1 MICYRFFIANFLSLG
16 FDSSA
21 RVRRATAELAVQA
34 AVAAITAVI
43 LLGVRLPMPT
53 SAEIEGG
60 RSLSEIARQPRFI
73 AAVIAGAVSYMLM
86 NFLMTAAPLAMHLC
100 GHSQASA
107 NWGLQWHVI
116 DMYAPSFFTG
126 NLIARFGAGR
136 IAMVGLA
143 LTGLSAAIGLGGVD
157 ITHFGGML
165 VLLGLGWNFSFLGA
179 SALVLECH
187 NVEER
192 TRVQSLNDFIVF
204 GVMAVGSFLS
214 GGSLS
219 AFGWNTVL
227 WASLVPLA
235 VDFHARLTRYFHLNL
250 THLLA

>member
-116 DMYAPSFFTG
+116 DITTIVHM
-126 NLIARFGAGR
+126 NRWARFRRSR
-136 IAMVGLA
+136 IVSNVSPTSTFKWRRKARRFHGQLQ
-143 LTGLSAAIGLGGVD
+143 SIAAEVKRD
-157 ITHFGGML
+157 
-165 VLLGLGWNFSFLGA
+165 V
-179 SALVLECH
+179 V
-187 NVEER
+187 
-192 TRVQSLNDFIVF
+192 
-204 GVMAVGSFLS
+204 
-214 GGSLS
+214 
-219 AFGWNTVL
+219 
-227 WASLVPLA
+227 
-235 VDFHARLTRYFHLNL
+235 
-250 THLLA
+250 